1 MAGASPTKTQQLF
14 DRSLRHR
21 STRHFI
27 ICTKGMDMF
36 SFFFVS
42 INIYIKYKIP
52 YYFFFTVGKGEQCT
66 VGLREHA
73 TALFM
78 ACKHLPMSLLSPPG
92 IRAGMLAEAARTLE
106 KIGDRKNLMQCYK
119 LLKSITTNSSVSD

>member
-1 MAGASPTKTQQLF
+1 MI
-14 DRSLRHR
+14 
-21 STRHFI
+21 FI
-27 ICTKGMDMF
+27 
-36 SFFFVS
+36 VL
-42 INIYIKYKIP
+42 
-52 YYFFFTVGKGEQCT
+52 GKGDQST

-92 IRAGMLAEAARTLE
+92 IRAGMLSEAARTLE

>member
-1 MAGASPTKTQQLF
+1 LLF
-14 DRSLRHR
+14 VPKVRSK
-21 STRHFI
+21 I
-27 ICTKGMDMF
+27 ILF
-36 SFFFVS
+36 S
-42 INIYIKYKIP
+42 IIKYERKFTIP
-52 YYFFFTVGKGEQCT
+52 FLFFLGKGEQST

-119 LLKSITTNSSVSD
+119 LLKSITTNSSVTD